1 MLNNLVELSLRYK
14 FLVLVAFGVVAFLGW
29 RAVTTVPI
37 DAFPDVT
44 PVQVNIYTES
54 PGLAAEDVEQ
64 LLTFPV
70 ESGMA
75 GLQGVEEIR
84 SVSLFGLS
92 YVAVYFEDDMDIY
105 FVRRL
110 VMERLQEVAD
120 RIPEGYGTP
129 EMGPN
134 TSGLGQVFWYTVE
147 RVDQALEGTD
157 TEGATSAQTPGR
169 GGSASSTG
177 TAGAGVTAAG
187 GGSAEQARAI
197 AELMDLRTL
206 QDWSVR
212 LILRT
217 APGVDDVLSWG
228 GQERQYQVVV
238 DPLRLIKYGLSLRQ
252 LIEAVERNNG
262 QVGGQYIDQG
272 PEQYLVRGLGLVHD
286 ERDIGNIVIKV
297 EDGTPVYVRDV
308 AEVVQGPALR
318 FGEVTRD
325 GREVVLGMTLARI
338 GENAKDVVDAVKKKA
353 AIVASA
359 LPEGVV
365 LRPVYERTDLVEK
378 AVDTAVRA
386 LVEGSI
392 LVAIVL
398 FLFLGELR
406 SALVVISALPL
417 AMLIAFIF
425 MGEVGL
431 SANLMSLAGLAIG
444 IGMMVDGAVVM
455 VENSFRIMA
464 ERRAEGATV
473 NRTAAVLAA
482 AREVANPV
490 AFAILIIIV
499 VFLPLFSLQGLEG
512 KLFKPMAFNISF
524 AMAGSLLL
532 TLTLIPVLAALI
544 LKPKVERDT
553 WLVAGIKRGYMPL
566 LRWSLAHKKTVG
578 LSAILALVAS
588 LALFPLLG
596 KEFMPQLQE
605 GSIMWRVTSI
615 PSASLDESIAVS
627 KRIEEALSAFPEVET
642 TLAMIGRAQKGE
654 TADVNYMEI
663 YTGLKS
669 KEHWTHGSIEAL
681 ADTMRERLEAVVPT
695 AVIAFTQPI
704 QMRVEELI
712 SGVRATLAI
721 KLYGEDLS
729 ELDRL
734 SEQIKGVVA
743 QVPGVADLSLE
754 ANLGKPQI
762 RIQVDRMRLA
772 RYGMNADEVLTVV
785 RNGIGNEPV
794 STLIDGVRRFDI
806 TVRLPDANKETV
818 ESIGAIPLRTG
829 DGAVIPLSRVADI
842 GVAEGYSFVRRE
854 QLQRYAVIQMDVRGR
869 DVDGFVSDANAL
881 IGAQID
887 LPPGYWIEWGGA
899 FENQQRALQRLS
911 VIVPLT
917 IFFIFVLLYTAFNSM
932 KYATLIIANVP
943 FATIGGL
950 VALYATGQYLS
961 VPSAIG
967 FIAVFGVAM
976 LNGIVLVSFINELR
990 EKGLTVSEAVL
1001 RGTELRLR
1009 PVLMTAS
1016 VAILGLIPMLLS
1028 SGVGAETQR
1037 PLAKVVVGGLITST
1051 ALTLLLLPVIYE
1063 WIEGRTPKDPKEEKP

>member
-1 MLNNLVELSLRYK
+1 MLEKLVEVSLRYK
-14 FLVLVAFGVVAFLGW
+14 FLVLVIFAAVALGGV
-29 RAVTTVPI
+29 RAVMNLPI

-75 GLQGVEEIR
+75 GLPGVQQIR

-92 YVAVYFEDDMDIY
+92 YVSVYFEDDMDIY
-105 FVRRL
+105 FARRL

-134 TSGLGQVFWYTVE
+134 TSGLGQVFWYTLE
-147 RVDQALEGTD
+147 RNNEKLGDLS
-157 TEGATSAQTPGR
+157 SAP
-169 GGSASSTG
+169 SD
-177 TAGAGVTAAG
+177 
-187 GGSAEQARAI
+187 
-197 AELMDLRTL
+197 MDLRTW

-217 APGVDDVLSWG
+217 APGVDDVMSWG
-228 GQERQYQVVV
+228 GQERQYQVII
-238 DPLRLIKYGLSLRQ
+238 DPLRLIKYQ
-252 LIEAVERNNG
+252 LDYKAVMHAIESNNR
-262 QVGGQYIDQG
+262 QVGGQYINLG
-272 PEQYLVRGLGLVHD
+272 SEQYLVRGLGLVKNED
-286 ERDIGNIVIKV
+286 DIGLIVVKVDDGVPVYLRDIADIKQ
-297 EDGTPVYVRDV
+297 
-308 AEVVQGPALR
+308 APALR
-318 FGEVTRD
+318 TGAVTRD
-325 GREVVLGMTLARI
+325 GEEVVLGMALSRI
-338 GENAKDVVDAVKKKA
+338 GENAKSVVDAVKEKVK
-353 AIVASA
+353 IASTA
-359 LPEGVV
+359 LPEDIQI
-365 LRPVYERTDLVEK
+365 RPIYDRTDLVEK
-378 AVDTAVRA
+378 AVGTAERA
-386 LVEGSI
+386 LIEGSI

-406 SALVVISALPL
+406 SAIVVVAALPL
-417 AMLIAFIF
+417 AMLIAFIM

-455 VENSFRIMA
+455 TENAFRIMA
-464 ERRAEGATV
+464 ERLEQSKQGNGEPV
-473 NRTAAVLAA
+473 NRTAAVLTA
-482 AREVANPV
+482 AREVANPI
-490 AFAILIIIV
+490 AFAIIIIIV

-524 AMAGSLLL
+524 AMAGSLVL

-544 LKPKVERDT
+544 LKPKEERDT
-553 WLVAGIKRGYMPL
+553 MLVRWIKRGYLPL
-566 LRWSLAHKKTVG
+566 LAWSLLNKKTVVM
-578 LSAILALVAS
+578 SAVVLLIGS
-588 LALFPLLG
+588 LLLFPFLG

-615 PSASLDESIAVS
+615 PSTSLDQSIEIS
-627 KRIEEALSAFPEVET
+627 KKISKVLTEFPEVKT
-642 TLAMIGRAQKGE
+642 TLAMIGRAEKGE

-663 YTGLKS
+663 YTELLPHEEWG
-669 KEHWTHGSIEAL
+669 TDRSIEEL
-681 ADTMRERLEAVVPT
+681 ADDMREKLEVAVPT
-695 AVIAFTQPI
+695 SVIAFTQPI

-712 SGVRATLAI
+712 SGVRATLATKI
-721 KLYGEDLS
+721 YGEDLA

-734 SEQIKGVVA
+734 SLAIKEA
-743 QVPGVADLSLE
+743 INTVPGVADLSLE
-754 ANLGKPQI
+754 ANIGKPQI
-762 RIQVDRMRLA
+762 RIQVNRSQLA
-772 RYGMNADEVLTVV
+772 RYGMNADDVLTIV
-785 RNGIGNEPV
+785 RTGIGNEPV

-806 TVRLPDANKETV
+806 TARLHDASKVNVAAIKNIPLQTA
-818 ESIGAIPLRTG
+818 SGAI
-829 DGAVIPLSRVADI
+829 VPLSRVADVT
-842 GVAEGYSFVRRE
+842 VAEGYSFIRRE

-869 DVDGFVSDANAL
+869 DVDGFVREANAA
-881 IGAQID
+881 IKQKVD
-887 LPPGYWIEWGGA
+887 MPPGYWIEWGGA

-911 VIVPLT
+911 IIVPMT
-917 IFFIFVLLYTAFNSM
+917 IFFIFVLLYTAFNSV

-943 FATIGGL
+943 FATIGGIVSL
-950 VALYATGQYLS
+950 FISNQYLS

-990 EKGLTVSEAVL
+990 EKGLSVAEAV
-1001 RGTELRLR
+1001 RKGAELRLR
-1009 PVLMTAS
+1009 PVMMTAS

-1037 PLAKVVVGGLITST
+1037 PLATVVVGGLITST
-1051 ALTLLLLPVIYE
+1051 LLTLVLLPVIYE
-1063 WIEGRTPKDPKEEKP
+1063 WMETRKTGKTEEKKS

>member
-1 MLNNLVELSLRYK
+1 MLNKLVEASLRYK
-14 FLVLVAFGVVAFLGW
+14 FLVIVAFAVVAFMGW

-44 PVQVNIYTES
+44 PAQVNIYTES

-64 LLTFPV
+64 LLTFPI

-75 GLQGVEEIR
+75 GLPKVKEIR

-105 FVRRL
+105 FARRL

-134 TSGLGQVFWYTVE
+134 TSGLGQVFWYTLE
-147 RVDQALEGTD
+147 RADEKLRD
-157 TEGATSAQTPGR
+157 S
-169 GGSASSTG
+169 
-177 TAGAGVTAAG
+177 
-187 GGSAEQARAI
+187 I
-197 AELMDLRTL
+197 DDMDLRTL
-206 QDWSVR
+206 QDWTVR
-212 LILRT
+212 LIMRT
-217 APGVDDVLSWG
+217 APGVDDVISWG
-228 GQERQYQVVV
+228 GQERQFQVIIE
-238 DPLRLIKYGLSLRQ
+238 PLK
-252 LIEAVERNNG
+252 LIEYDLSFREVMELISGNNR
-262 QVGGQYIDQG
+262 QVGGQYINLG
-272 PEQYLVRGLGLVHD
+272 PEQYLVRGLGLVRDEHD
-286 ERDIGNIVIKV
+286 LGNIVVKV
-297 EDGTPVYVRDV
+297 KDGTPVYLRDV
-308 AEVVQGPALR
+308 ARIEQAPSLR
-318 FGEVTRD
+318 FGAVTRD
-325 GREVVLGMTLARI
+325 GREVVLGMALSRI
-338 GENAKDVVDAVKKKA
+338 GENAKNVVDAVKEKVD
-353 AIVASA
+353 IIRSA

-365 LRPVYERTDLVEK
+365 LEPVYERTDLVEK
-378 AVDTAVRA
+378 AVDTATRA
-386 LVEGSI
+386 LIEGSI

-406 SALVVISALPL
+406 SALVVIAALPL
-417 AMLIAFIF
+417 AMLIAFIM
-425 MGEVGL
+425 MGEAGL

-455 VENSFRIMA
+455 TENAFRIMA
-464 ERRAEGATV
+464 ERRAQGEKV
-473 NRTAAVLAA
+473 DRTAAVLAA
-482 AREVANPV
+482 AREVANPI

-499 VFLPLFSLQGLEG
+499 VFLPLFSLEGLEG

-524 AMAGSLLL
+524 AMAGSLIL
-532 TLTLIPVLAALI
+532 TLTIIPVLAALI
-544 LKPKVERDT
+544 LKPKEERDT
-553 WLVAGIKRGYMPL
+553 LLVRWIKRGYLPL
-566 LRWSLAHKKTVG
+566 LMWSLANKKTVVG
-578 LSAILALVAS
+578 GALALLLGS

-596 KEFMPQLQE
+596 KEFMPELQE

-615 PSASLDESIAVS
+615 PSTSLDESIEIS
-627 KRIEEALSAFPEVET
+627 KKIEHALSAFPEVKT
-642 TLAMIGRAQKGE
+642 TVAMIGRAEKGE

-663 YTGLKS
+663 YTELKPHEQWS
-669 KEHWTHGSIEAL
+669 SDRSIEQL
-681 ADTMRERLEAVVPT
+681 ADDMREVLEKAVPT

-721 KLYGEDLS
+721 KLYGEELS

-734 SEQIKGVVA
+734 SQEIKNVVA

-754 ANLGKPQI
+754 ANIGKPQV
-762 RIQVDRMRLA
+762 RIQVDRDSLA

-785 RNGIGNEPV
+785 RTGIGNEPV
-794 STLIDGVRRFDI
+794 STLIDGVKRFDI
-806 TVRLPDANKETV
+806 TVRLADSAKQSV
-818 ESIGAIPLRTG
+818 EAIRNIPLRTAA
-829 DGAVIPLSRVADI
+829 GAIIPLSRVADI
-842 GVAEGYSFVRRE
+842 SVAEGYSFVRRE

-869 DVDGFVSDANAL
+869 DVDGFVQDANAL
-881 IGAQID
+881 LEQNLE

-899 FENQQRALQRLS
+899 FENQQRALKRLS
-911 VIVPLT
+911 IIVPLT
-917 IFFIFVLLYTAFNSM
+917 IFFIFVLLYTAFNSV

-943 FATIGGL
+943 FATIGGIVSL
-950 VALYATGQYLS
+950 WISGQYLS

-976 LNGIVLVSFINELR
+976 LNGIVLISFINELR
-990 EKGLTVSEAVL
+990 EKGLGVREAVC
-1001 RGTELRLR
+1001 RGAELRLR

-1037 PLAKVVVGGLITST
+1037 PLASVVVGGLITST
-1051 ALTLLLLPVIYE
+1051 LLTLVLLPVIYE
-1063 WIEGRTPKDPKEEKP
+1063 WLESRKEKKS